1 MAEAIIGRAHVPHLL
16 HFHSCSNEAQV
27 LREVWTFAL
36 LPSSR
41 LFVDAQNI
49 AHCNSMLMVLLF
61 GDYMVRCIFEF
72 FFFLFFVVN
81 NDVFI
86 VLRCGLRLT
95 ESINKAFKHFIYWIR
110 LLFLMQRRMWGK
122 MKLGLAWRESQISCF
137 GFGWRKCFQHDVHT
151 LATNWKQ
158 AARNY
163 PWWC

>member
-1 MAEAIIGRAHVPHLL
+1 MAEAIIDRAHVPHLL
-16 HFHSCSNEAQV
+16 HFHFCSNEAQV
-27 LREVWTFAL
+27 LERCEHSHYYLRLVCL
-36 LPSSR
+36 LMPKTS
-41 LFVDAQNI
+41 LIVTQCLWYYLEIIWFVAFL
-49 AHCNSMLMVLLF
+49 S
-61 GDYMVRCIFEF
+61 F
-72 FFFLFFVVN
+72 FFFLVFVVN
-81 NDVFI
+81 NDVII

-95 ESINKAFKHFIYWIR
+95 ESINKAFKHFIYWMG